1 LTLDEV
7 GHLIDT
13 NVISEIARPRPDAR
27 VLAYFEWLHGRQAY
41 LSVLTVGELH
51 KGVERRRPVNAV
63 DAGRYANW
71 VERVEREY
79 EDRIIAVD
87 QRTAIIWGTLS
98 AARPRPVVDTLIA
111 ATAIAHGLTLV
122 TRNTRDVVDTGVTC
136 LNPWSDDLS

>member
-1 LTLDEV
+1 MGEA

-13 NVISEIARPRPDAR
+13 NVISEIARPRPEAR
-27 VLAYFEWLHGRQAY
+27 VMAYFEWLRGRQAF

-63 DAGRYANW
+63 DAGRYADW

-79 EDRIIAVD
+79 EERIIAVD
-87 QRTAIIWGTLS
+87 RRTAVIWGVLS

-111 ATAIAHGLTLV
+111 ATAIAHDLTLV
-122 TRNTRDVVDTGVTC
+122 TRNTRDVADTGVT
-136 LNPWSDDLS
+136 LFNPWSDNPS